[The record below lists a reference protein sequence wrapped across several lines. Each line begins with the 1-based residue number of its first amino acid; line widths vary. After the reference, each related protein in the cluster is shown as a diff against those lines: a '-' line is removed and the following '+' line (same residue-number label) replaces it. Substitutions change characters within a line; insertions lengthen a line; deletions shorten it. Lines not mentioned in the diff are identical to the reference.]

1 MLDRL
6 FNAIGRGI
14 EKAVEDT
21 LIDALKGA
29 GGKVG
34 GRKGCVKAWLREFR
48 ERPGGVHLIIGRQ
61 RSGKTALCYFL
72 AQITGRKVI
81 YAITAAK
88 EVLPDVYVIQ
98 DVDLVPSGGIC
109 VIDDAS
115 MFFNSMRTGNNEED
129 YMLLRDLLLISEKQD
144 ICFIFNTHDSSLL
157 HSTVLGQCRTLIF
170 KEPNLMFEGTERPAI
185 RKIMEY
191 AQNGFGRIPKTRR
204 NSYFFLYTTDCT
216 GWGKAPLP
224 AGWNQKVSTSV
235 VFDAEF
241 RDLKDEKEEPDG
253 KDEKREGDTAESE
266 EFRKFQEH
274 KKQTKDARKKEKEL
288 KEFEE
293 WRKAGETGKSRETFE
308 DFKKAHERK
317 NDETEKRD

>member
-1 MLDRL
+1 MFDRL

-14 EKAVEDT
+14 EKAVEDA
-21 LIDALKGA
+21 LVDAFKGA
-29 GGKVG
+29 GGKG
-34 GRKGCVKAWLREFR
+34 SGRKGCVKAWLREFR
-48 ERPGGVHLIIGRQ
+48 ERPSGVHLIIGRQ

-72 AQITGRKVI
+72 AQITGRGTI

-88 EVLPDVYVIQ
+88 EVPPGVYAIQ
-98 DVDLVPSGGIC
+98 DVDLVPSGGVC

-115 MFFNSMRTGNNEED
+115 MFFNSMRTRNNDED

-191 AQNGFGRIPKTRR
+191 AQNGFSRIPKTRR
-204 NSYFFLYTTDCT
+204 NSYFFIYTTDCT

-224 AGWNQKVSTSV
+224 VGWSQKVSTSV
-235 VFDAEF
+235 VLDAEF
-241 RDLKDEKEEPDG
+241 RDLKDEKRD
-253 KDEKREGDTAESE
+253 GDTAESK
-266 EFRKFQEH
+266 EFREFQEQ
-274 KKQTKDARKKEKEL
+274 KKEMKDARKKEKEL
-288 KEFEE
+288 KEFEG
-293 WRKAGETGKSRETFE
+293 WKKARESEE
-308 DFKKAHERK
+308 DFEEFKRKHEKGDTKDNQDNSSSR
-317 NDETEKRD
+317 